1 MQVYKSAVEKFL
13 PTPSKSHYVFN
24 LRDFSRVIG
33 GVLLVPASHMTEGD
47 KLIRLWIH
55 EVYRVFYDRL
65 IDDNDR
71 VMFFDVIKET
81 TKQQFKLDM
90 DRLVGHLVPTGQK
103 LKDDHIRNLFFGDY
117 MTPDSADKIYDEVTD
132 FGQLTS
138 QIEAY
143 VPYQLKVGNF
153 TIFDLLF
160 SFLGFV

>member
-1 MQVYKSAVEKFL
+1 M
-13 PTPSKSHYVFN
+13 
-24 LRDFSRVIG
+24 
-33 GVLLVPASHMTEGD
+33 VPASHMTEGD